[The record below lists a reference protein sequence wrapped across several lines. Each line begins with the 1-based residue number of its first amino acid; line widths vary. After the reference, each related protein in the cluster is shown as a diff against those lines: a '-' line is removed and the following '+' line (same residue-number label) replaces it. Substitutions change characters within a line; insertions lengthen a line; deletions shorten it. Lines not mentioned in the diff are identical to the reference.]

1 MTNQKPKA
9 NQSDPNTRLK
19 GSEFRRGIL
28 RMAGNYI
35 RLFMTVCI
43 GLMLVRVILEGWGND
58 AWALIALLGGT
69 LGIAA
74 MLQDIVRQSMIRE
87 LGSALHSGDEGHFLT
102 TYNSSL
108 VITAV
113 VGVITFITV
122 LIIAIILPLFK
133 IPDELL
139 EVARWL
145 VIAKGIETVFAVFVG
160 APMNMYIATE
170 RMALSN
176 LWIVAQR
183 LCPIVTAVWIIM
195 VQGIEDPVQGLKT
208 YAVVSSSL
216 FIAITTVAVLVILAM
231 DRRLIPRLHLVSKK
245 AIRELLHIGG
255 WNAVA
260 VTSLGMHIRID
271 AILMNLFLGLGG
283 NLIYGFTSQLT
294 SYVRMLAMGV
304 SYGLDAVTTRITSK
318 EGKEVLQDLCYHIT
332 RLNSCIAM
340 PAAAGLF
347 ILADPI
353 LSLWVGDRMG
363 DPTTELPMTVTL
375 IRVMTVGMVI
385 RALTD
390 GWIKILYG
398 AGYVAKYAPL
408 ILGAVVANPILA
420 IILYFVLPEPIRF
433 TFAVTAYS
441 AVYVVA
447 NLGMLPRLM
456 GKLIGGGAFAILA
469 PTVRPLVVT
478 IISMSGLAL
487 VVSYLDQWSLL
498 LLFEVSAGYGIVYVV
513 FVALF
518 VLSAKERH
526 RAFQLLSRSLKR

>member
-1 MTNQKPKA
+1 MTKQNPI
-9 NQSDPNTRLK
+9 PNPTRLK
-19 GSEFRRGIL
+19 GSEFRRGAL
-28 RMAGNYI
+28 RMVGNYV
-35 RLFMTVCI
+35 RLFMTVCM
-43 GLMLVRVILEGWGND
+43 GLMLVRVILAGWGND

-87 LGSALHSGDEGHFLT
+87 LGSALHSGDEDYFLS

-108 VITAV
+108 VITSC
-113 VGVITFITV
+113 VGIITCFTI
-122 LIIAIILPLFK
+122 LIIVVILPLFK

-145 VIAKGIETVFAVFVG
+145 VIAKGIETVFAVLVG

-176 LWIVAQR
+176 LWIVVQR
-183 LCPIVTAVWIIM
+183 ACPIATAMWIIM
-195 VQGIEDPVQGLKT
+195 VQGIEDPIHGLKT
-208 YAVVSSSL
+208 YAVISSTL
-216 FIAITTVAVLVILAM
+216 FVAVTTVAVLLIMSL
-231 DRRLIPRLHLVSKK
+231 DRRLIPRLGLVSKK
-245 AIRELLHIGG
+245 AMKELLHIGG

-304 SYGLDAVTTRITSK
+304 SYGLDAVTTRITSN
-318 EGKEVLQDLCYHIT
+318 EGEDVLKDLCFHIT

-347 ILADPI
+347 IMAEPI
-353 LSLWVGDRMG
+353 LTIWVGDRMG
-363 DPTTELPMTVTL
+363 DPTTELPMTATL
-375 IRVMTVGMVI
+375 IRVMSIGMVI

-398 AGYVAKYAPL
+398 AGHVSKYAPL
-408 ILGAVVANPILA
+408 ILCSVLANPILA

-433 TFAVTAYS
+433 TFAVSAYS
-441 AVYVVA
+441 AVYIIA
-447 NLGMLPRLM
+447 NLGLLPRLM
-456 GKLIGGGAFAILA
+456 SKLLGGGAISILS
-469 PTVRPLVVT
+469 PMVRPLVAT
-478 IISMSGLAL
+478 MISMAGLAV
-487 VVSYLDQWSLL
+487 VVSQLEQWSLAR
-498 LLFEVSAGYGIVYVV
+498 LFVVSASYGLVYATLVILVV
-513 FVALF
+513 LRT
-518 VLSAKERH
+518 KERQ
-526 RAFQLLSRSLKR
+526 RVFQLLKSSVKR

>member
-1 MTNQKPKA
+1 MTNL
-9 NQSDPNTRLK
+9 NSTTDTTRLK
-19 GSEFRRGIL
+19 ESEFRRGAL
-28 RMAGNYI
+28 RMLGNYV
-35 RLFMTVCI
+35 RLFITVCI

-87 LGSALHSGDEGHFLT
+87 LGSALHSGDEDHFLS

-108 VITAV
+108 VITAC
-113 VGVITFITV
+113 VGVITCITIM
-122 LIIAIILPLFK
+122 IIVVILPLFK

-145 VIAKGIETVFAVFVG
+145 VVAKGIETVFAVLVG

-176 LWIVAQR
+176 LWIVVQR
-183 LCPIVTAVWIIM
+183 TCPIATAVWIIM
-195 VQGIEDPVQGLKT
+195 VQGIEDPINGLKT

-216 FIAITTVAVLVILAM
+216 FVAVTTVAVLLVMAL
-231 DRRLIPRLHLVSKK
+231 DRRLIPRLGLVSKK
-245 AIRELLHIGG
+245 AIKELLHIGG

-304 SYGLDAVTTRITSK
+304 SYGLDAVTTRITSN
-318 EGKEVLQDLCYHIT
+318 EGDAVLKDLCFHIT

-347 ILADPI
+347 ILAEPI
-353 LSLWVGDRMG
+353 LTIWVGDRMG
-363 DPTTELPMTVTL
+363 DPTTELPMTATL
-375 IRVMTVGMVI
+375 IRVMSVGMVI

-398 AGYVAKYAPL
+398 AGHVSKYAPL

-420 IILYFVLPEPIRF
+420 IVLYFVLPESIRF
-433 TFAVTAYS
+433 TFAVSAYS
-441 AVYVVA
+441 AVYLIA
-447 NLGMLPRLM
+447 NLGLLPRLM
-456 GKLIGGGAFAILA
+456 GKLMGCGAISILTPMLRPLIVTAFSMMGLAFA
-469 PTVRPLVVT
+469 
-478 IISMSGLAL
+478 
-487 VVSYLDQWSLL
+487 VSQFEQWSLAR
-498 LLFEVSAGYGIVYVV
+498 LFGVSACYGMVYAVLVMFIVLRSEERRRVV
-513 FVALF
+513 
-518 VLSAKERH
+518 
-526 RAFQLLSRSLKR
+526 QLLKRSVKR